1 MKVRATKEYKTR
13 NITDKDLR
21 RIPEENEI
29 FEVTEE
35 RFNILH
41 GNNDYNVIFVERVE
55 EENKVTAVPKVKKET
70 AKKKTTTTKKATKK
84 DK

>member
-1 MKVRATKEYKTR
+1 MKVRATIEYKKN
-13 NITDKDLR
+13 NITDEILKR
-21 RIPEENEI
+21 VPAENEE

-35 RFNILH
+35 RYEKLH
-41 GNNDYNVIFVERVE
+41 GNNAYKLIFVERVE

-70 AKKKTTTTKKATKK
+70 AKKDTKKKTTKK